1 MDNKLLKRFNII
13 IWMRLVDKRPDATSL
28 KLPKR
33 FVPRNASDLISD
45 NGLELAKLRSRG
57 GRLQA
62 AEAGL
67 RPGGDPTSGDDQVH
81 VRREPDGGRVGAD
94 SCASE
99 TITKRIYRAP
109 KKGLS
114 ILLSMNQGRAG
125 QNR

>member
-67 RPGGDPTSGDDQVH
+67 RPGGDPTSRDGQVH
-81 VRREPDGGRVGAD
+81 VRRQPHGGRGGAD
-94 SCASE
+94 TRACESARKTGMSCF
-99 TITKRIYRAP
+99 T
-109 KKGLS
+109 
-114 ILLSMNQGRAG
+114 GRPMSFC
-125 QNR
+125 